1 MSAAAFAEL
10 CARSNFSF
18 LDGAS
23 HPQELVATAQALGL
37 AGLGLCDTNSL
48 AGVVRGHVAAREDGL
63 PFVVG
68 CRLVLHEDGSEWLVW
83 PTGRASY
90 GRLTALLSRGRMT
103 APKGECR
110 IAREDLLASAE
121 GWAMAAVPPAELDA
135 DFAARLRAD
144 AAALQTSLTL
154 PLMLAAACPRLGD
167 DQRRLDLLAA
177 VAEGA
182 GALLL
187 ATNDPRFHHPARR
200 RLADVLSAIR
210 LHTTVDA
217 LGHAAEP
224 NAERHIKSP
233 AEMARLFARH
243 PQALANTLLVL
254 EATRGFCLDQLRYEY
269 PEEVLEP
276 GRTAQQ
282 TLEARVEEA
291 LATRWPLGA
300 SDDLRDRVAH
310 ELKLIGEL
318 GYAPYFLTVHEI
330 IGFARGLE
338 KPILCQGRGSAANSA
353 VCYVLGITAVD
364 PSKHDLLFE
373 RFVSA
378 SRGEPPDI
386 DIDFEHE
393 RREEVIQHLYE
404 RYGRDRA
411 AICATVIRYR
421 SRSAIREVGKAMG
434 LTEDVTARLAKGS
447 WRAGLE
453 HGLGELLQ
461 AEGLDA
467 ADPRLAMTLELAE
480 ELLEF
485 PRHTA
490 THVGGFV
497 ITRGPLVELA
507 VVTNAAMEDRTV
519 LEWDKD
525 DIEAL
530 GILKVDVLGLGMLS
544 CLRRAFDLLHQHA
557 RLDLDLAS
565 LPPDCADTYAML
577 RRADSIG
584 VFQVESRAQMNMLP
598 RLKPESFYD
607 LVIQVAIVRPGP
619 IQGDMVHPYLRR
631 RQKLEK
637 ASYPSPD
644 PRHGDRDELKKVLE
658 KTLGVP
664 LFQEQAMRIAMVAA
678 DFTAEEADQLRRAMA
693 TFKNTGGVSRY
704 REKLVGGMVR
714 RGYERD
720 FAERVYAQIDG
731 FSHYGFPESHA
742 ASFALLVYASAW
754 VKCHHPAVFAA
765 ALLNSQPMGFYAPA
779 QIVRDAREHQVEV
792 RPVDVNASEWDCTLE
807 PSAGSAGGLALRLG
821 LRMVRGLAAA
831 EAEAILAARNA
842 RNGAPFGSVEELA
855 WRAGIGRRAL
865 EALAAADAFVTAGA
879 ARRLAGWE
887 ARGAANGPRE
897 LPLFAVAG
905 GGTAAEAAMAGE
917 APLLPESAAVLP
929 EETEG
934 ERVVEDYLATGLTL
948 GCHPLALLRPQ
959 LEALRYADT
968 RRLAEARPGAW
979 LRLGGLVLMRQRPG
993 SGNVVFLTVEDEYGV
1008 ANLVVYSDVATRDRA
1023 ALVSGRLLLAEGRV
1037 EREAQHAEVP
1047 IIHLIVRRLTDRS
1060 DLLDGLPWEW
1070 EAEWVERNLGRADEI
1085 RRPNHQP
1092 RRPPRARLPAS
1103 RDFR

>member
-1 MSAAAFAEL
+1 VTVAFAEL

-23 HPQELVATAQALGL
+23 HPQELVETAQALGL
-37 AGLGLCDTNSL
+37 AGIGICDTNSL
-48 AGVVRGHVAAREDGL
+48 AGVVRGHVAARGARL
-63 PFVVG
+63 PFAVG
-68 CRLVLHEDGSEWLVW
+68 CRLVLHDDASEWLAW
-83 PTGRASY
+83 PTDRASY
-90 GRLTALLSRGRMT
+90 GRLTALLSRGRMK
-103 APKGECR
+103 APKGECHIR
-110 IAREDLLASAE
+110 REDLFASAE
-121 GWAMAAVPPAELDA
+121 GWVLAVVPPAEPDA
-135 DFAARLRAD
+135 GFATKLRAD
-144 AAALQTSLTL
+144 AAALRSSLAL
-154 PLMLAAACPRLGD
+154 PLMLAASCPRFGD
-167 DQRRLDLLAA
+167 DRHRLDVLAVMA
-177 VAEGA
+177 KAA
-182 GALLL
+182 GARLL

-200 RLADVLSAIR
+200 PLADVLSAIR

-224 NAERHIKSP
+224 NAERHVKSP
-233 AEMARLFARH
+233 GEMARLLARH
-243 PQALANTLLVL
+243 PEALSNTLLVL
-254 EATRGFCLDQLRYEY
+254 EETRGFSLEQLRYEY

-282 TLEARVEEA
+282 TLEARVEAAFAE
-291 LATRWPLGA
+291 RWPQGA
-300 SDDLRDRVAH
+300 PGDLRDRTRH

-330 IGFARGLE
+330 IRFARGLP

-353 VCYVLGITAVD
+353 ICYVLGITAVD
-364 PSKHDLLFE
+364 PSKLDLLFE

-434 LTEDVTARLAKGS
+434 LTEDVTARLSKAS
-447 WRAGLE
+447 WRVGLE
-453 HGLGELLQ
+453 NGLGELLQ

-480 ELLEF
+480 ELREF

-544 CLRRAFDLLHQHA
+544 CLRRSFDLLRQHV
-557 RLDLDLAS
+557 RLDYDLAS
-565 LPPDCADTYAML
+565 LPQDCADTYAML

-598 RLKPESFYD
+598 RLKPRNFYD
-607 LVIQVAIVRPGP
+607 LVVQVAIVRPGP

-631 RQKLEK
+631 RQGLDEP
-637 ASYPSPD
+637 SYPSPD
-644 PRHGDRDELKKVLE
+644 PQHGNPDELRQVLE

-678 DFTAEEADQLRRAMA
+678 EFTAEEADQLRRAMA
-693 TFKNTGGVSRY
+693 TFKNTGGVGRY
-704 REKLVGGMVR
+704 RDKLVGGMVR

-779 QIVRDAREHQVEV
+779 QIVRDAREHGVEV

-807 PSAGSAGGLALRLG
+807 PLAGSAGGLALRLG
-821 LRMVRGLAAA
+821 LRMVRGLAAV

-855 WRAGIGRRAL
+855 WRGGVSRRAL
-865 EALAAADAFVTAGA
+865 EALAAADAFMTAGA
-879 ARRLAGWE
+879 MRRLAAWE
-887 ARGAANGPRE
+887 AHGTANGPRE
-897 LPLFAVAG
+897 LPLFATAG

-917 APLLPESAAVLP
+917 TPLLPEPAAVLP

-934 ERVVEDYLATGLTL
+934 EQVVEDYLATGLTL
-948 GCHPLALLRPQ
+948 GRHPMALLRPRLQ
-959 LEALRYADT
+959 ALRCSDT
-968 RRLAEARPGAW
+968 RRLTKVRPGTW

-993 SGNVVFLTVEDEYGV
+993 EGNVVFLTVEDEHGS
-1008 ANLVVYSDVATRDRA
+1008 ANLVVYSDVAARDRT
-1023 ALVSGRLLLAEGRV
+1023 ALVAGRLLLAEGRV
-1037 EREAQHAEVP
+1037 EREEKHAEVP
-1047 IIHLIVRRLTDRS
+1047 ITHLIVRRLIDGSR
-1060 DLLDGLPWEW
+1060 LLDELPHPEW
-1070 EAEWVERNLGRADEI
+1070 TERSLGRSDEI
-1085 RRPNHQP
+1085 RRQEHA
-1092 RRPPRARLPAS
+1092 RRAKLPAS